1 MDFNGLFGIGVMC
14 VIWSSQF
21 VAIKPQACRLF
32 YDLQLLISVRLNH
45 NCDASRITSC
55 STSPKLNVFFCWLK
69 AESLRP
75 RPRNQPKSVLFT
87 SLLTQKFTMNSLES
101 RVSWHYGFATPV
113 DHKRDLSDKFFIRAL
128 RAYSELCARREGD
141 AIGKLFLSSVP
152 AAANELF
159 SRHRD

>member
-1 MDFNGLFGIGVMC
+1 MGFSASASCASFEVVNLLLL
-14 VIWSSQF
+14 SH
-21 VAIKPQACRLF
+21 RL
-32 YDLQLLISVRLNH
+32 V
-45 NCDASRITSC
+45 
-55 STSPKLNVFFCWLK
+55 VFFTTYNCWLASALITIVTLLELHHAPHLLSSMSFVDWKLSHSAHAREISRK
-69 AESLRP
+69 AFCLHRCWH
-75 RPRNQPKSVLFT
+75 KSSPL
-87 SLLTQKFTMNSLES
+87 NSLES